1 MVSVFSRMV
10 TLTKFLLEIFSE
22 TWQDYGNIH
31 THTHVYIHVY
41 SQSKE
46 ETMHKIA
53 ILVDTTT
60 Q

>member
-10 TLTKFLLEIFSE
+10 TLAKFLLEIFSE
-22 TWQDYGNIH
+22 TWQDYWN

-53 ILVDTTT
+53 ILVDTMT